1 MKFSWLNFTDLHSEK
16 QSLVFNLNYTM
27 QTQLKIVQWLQA
39 NFVMELTNTK
49 NPNNIHAMRGT
60 LDSFALKWYAKVQKL
75 T

>member
-49 NPNNIHAMRGT
+49 NPNNIHAMRV
-60 LDSFALKWYAKVQKL
+60 L
-75 T
+75 

>member
-1 MKFSWLNFTDLHSEK
+1 MNISWLNFADLHSEK

-39 NFVMELTNTK
+39 NFVMELANTK

-60 LDSFALKWYAKVQKL
+60 LDSFSLK
-75 T
+75 

>member
-1 MKFSWLNFTDLHSEK
+1 MKFSWLNFADLHSEQ

-49 NPNNIHAMRGT
+49 NSNNIHAMRGT
-60 LDSFALKWYAKVQKL
+60 LDSFALK
-75 T
+75 

>member
-1 MKFSWLNFTDLHSEK
+1 MKFSWLNFADLHSEK